1 MVDTIPSLTLFHHR
15 LSSSLPALLLL
26 THLNIPHTLI
36 SVTSDPFGHYTP
48 LDPTLSRE
56 DFLALNPLGQVPTLA
71 LDYGLPGQAVI
82 TQLPAVL
89 HYISSLR
96 TGHGMLGRSPLEQ
109 AQVQEWMSYIS
120 ATFTTTGF
128 TYIFRPARI
137 IGEAQLER
145 VLQSVRDGGYEI
157 VIAGLNYA
165 ESRFDDSGFAVGGHV
180 TVVDFL
186 LWTVCGWATKA
197 RLDIDRFPK
206 LGRVLEKVDVVES
219 VRVVLADERA

>member
-1 MVDTIPSLTLFHHR
+1 M
-15 LSSSLPALLLL
+15 
-26 THLNIPHTLI
+26 
-36 SVTSDPFGHYTP
+36 TSDPVGHYTP
-48 LDPTLSRE
+48 LDPTISRE

-71 LDYGLPGQAVI
+71 LDYGLPGQAVT

-96 TGHGMLGRSPLEQ
+96 TGHGMLGGSPLEQ

-137 IGEAQLER
+137 IGEAQPEK
-145 VLQSVRDGGYEI
+145 VLQSVRD
-157 VIAGLNYA
+157 
-165 ESRFDDSGFAVGGHV
+165 VGGHV

-206 LGRVLEKVDVVES
+206 LGRVFEKIDGVES
-219 VRVVLADERA
+219 VRVVLANERA